1 MKKLLRRAL
10 VAIGALLI
18 AIVLITL
25 QTWFI
30 GRAVFNIELATM
42 PLWAG

>member
-1 MKKLLRRAL
+1 MIKTGL
-10 VAIGALLI
+10 IINLI

-30 GRAVFNIELATM
+30 GRAVFDIDLNTM
-42 PLWAG
+42 PSWAG